1 MTYNEIIKFFT
12 IFAITYLKQQRMKRF
27 KGIQIFIGIAMS
39 ALFLIATIGC
49 SHKQKND
56 ARLTN
61 IAAIASDQPEEALNM
76 LDSINSNALS
86 EHDRHFYDFLT
97 IKAKD
102 KAFIP
107 HESDSIILDVM
118 KYYESNSDVQVY
130 NEVLYYVGRV
140 YSDIG
145 DYPTA
150 LQYYQN
156 ALDNIELTSDN
167 SDLRSRICSQTVA
180 LLSKLRLYNE
190 AIPYNYE
197 MLEQATKAH
206 DSVSIVHAQ
215 RSFGSTYYDLGT
227 MEESDSAR
235 TRYLN
240 LADSMLTEALYTTTN
255 FPRDFLAETRVLLA
269 GVKEAKG
276 DLTSALT
283 IVRHTP
289 DLVSRHSRNFALAFA
304 ADIYR
309 EAGIMDT
316 AFMYAHELVISEDLS
331 NKKTGYRI
339 ILSPEFRQML
349 HPDTLNRYYSE
360 YKNILEDYFD
370 DNRNELSLMQEAQ
383 YNYSIHEREKEK
395 TVKDNERLTWAIVC
409 IAILSLILV
418 IILLYVKYRDKAII
432 IGMRNDLDALEE
444 LKRKLKDSDVS
455 KLHEDNATVETSID
469 SDSFCLSTPNT
480 QSTLRKRLHKELMEL
495 YSQSAAQSVPDE
507 ILTSDIYF
515 RILQNIRNKTCIED
529 QMFDELKGIVLS
541 VSPQFVNNLMILTKG
556 KLTTEEL
563 HLSLLIKC
571 GIRSTDLTVLFGL
584 SNGAIISRKR
594 ILGSKALDRQESTKV
609 ITSII
614 RLL

>member
-1 MTYNEIIKFFT
+1 
-12 IFAITYLKQQRMKRF
+12 
-27 KGIQIFIGIAMS
+27 
-39 ALFLIATIGC
+39 
-49 SHKQKND
+49 
-56 ARLTN
+56 
-61 IAAIASDQPEEALNM
+61 M

-283 IVRHTP
+283 IVWHTP

>member
-12 IFAITYLKQQRMKRF
+12 IFAITYLKQQLMKRF

-39 ALFLIATIGC
+39 ALFLIAAIGC

-130 NEVLYYVGRV
+130 NEVLYYAGRV
-140 YSDIG
+140 YADIG

-150 LQYYQN
+150 LRYYQK
-156 ALDNIELTSDN
+156 ALDNIGLTSGN
-167 SDLRSRICSQTVA
+167 SDLRSRINSQVVA
-180 LLSKLRLYNE
+180 LLTKLRLYE
-190 AIPYNYE
+190 QAIPYNSE
-197 MLEQATKAH
+197 MLEQAAMEH
-206 DSVSIVHAQ
+206 DSLSIVYAQ
-215 RSFGSTYYDLGT
+215 RSLGSIYDDLGT
-227 MEESDSAR
+227 MEESDSVR
-235 TRYLN
+235 SRYLN
-240 LADSMLTEALYTTTN
+240 LADSMLTEALHSPIN
-255 FPRDFLAETRVLLA
+255 LPKDFSAETRVLLA

-283 IVRHTP
+283 LVRHTP
-289 DLVSRHSRNFALAFA
+289 DLVSRHSRNTALAFA

-316 AFMYAHELVISEDLS
+316 AFVYAHELVISDDLS

-360 YKNILEDYFD
+360 YKDILEAYFD
-370 DNRNELSLMQEAQ
+370 DNRNELALMQESR
-383 YNYSIHEREKEK
+383 YNYALHQREKEQ
-395 TVKDNERLTWAIVC
+395 TVRDNERLTWAIVC

-418 IILLYVKYRDKAII
+418 IILLYVKYRDKAVIV
-432 IGMRNDLDALEE
+432 GMRNELDALEE
-444 LKRKLKDSDVS
+444 LKRKLKDYDVS
-455 KLHEDNATVETSID
+455 EPNEDIATAETSINPA
-469 SDSFCLSTPNT
+469 SFCLSAPNT
-480 QSTLRKRLHKELMEL
+480 QSALRKRLHQELMEL
-495 YSQSAAQSVPDE
+495 YKQSAKQSVPDE
-507 ILTSDIYF
+507 ILTSDVYS
-515 RILQNIRNKTCIED
+515 RILLNIKNKTCIED
-529 QMFDELKGIVLS
+529 QMFDELKQVVLS

-556 KLTTEEL
+556 KLTTDEL
-563 HLSLLIKC
+563 YLSLLIKC
-571 GIRSTDLTVLFGL
+571 GVRSSDLTVLFGL

-594 ILGSKALDRQESTKV
+594 ILGAKALDRQESTTV

-614 RLL
+614 RML

>member
-12 IFAITYLKQQRMKRF
+12 IFAMTYLKQQRMKRF
-27 KGIQIFIGIAMS
+27 KGIQIFIGILMS
-39 ALFLIATIGC
+39 ALFLIAAIGC

-61 IAAIASDQPEEALNM
+61 IAGIASDQPEEALNM
-76 LDSINSNALS
+76 LDSINSNVLS

-107 HESDSIILDVM
+107 HESDSIILDVL

-150 LQYYQN
+150 LQYYQR
-156 ALDNIELTSDN
+156 ALDNIDLTSDN
-167 SDLRSRICSQTVA
+167 SDLRSRIYSQTVA

-190 AIPYNYE
+190 AIPYNSE
-197 MLEQATKAH
+197 MLEQATKAQ
-206 DSVSIVHAQ
+206 DSVSIINAL

-235 TRYLN
+235 NRYLN
-240 LADSMLTEALYTTTN
+240 LADSMLTEALYTTIN
-255 FPRDFLAETRVLLA
+255 FPRDFIAETHVLLA

-283 IVRHTP
+283 LVRHTP
-289 DLVSRHSRNFALAFA
+289 DLVSQYSRNFALAFA

-360 YKNILEDYFD
+360 YKDILEAYFD
-370 DNRNELSLMQEAQ
+370 DNRNELALMQESR
-383 YNYSIHEREKEK
+383 YNYTIHQLEKEK
-395 TVKDNERLTWAIVC
+395 TVRDNERLTWAIVC

-432 IGMRNDLDALEE
+432 VGMRNELDALGE

-455 KLHEDNATVETSID
+455 EPNEDIATAETSID
-469 SDSFCLSTPNT
+469 PASFCLSAPNT
-480 QSTLRKRLHKELMEL
+480 QSALRKRLHQELMEL
-495 YSQSAAQSVPDE
+495 YKQSARQSVPDE
-507 ILTSDIYF
+507 ILTSDVYS
-515 RILQNIRNKTCIED
+515 RILLNIKNKTCIED
-529 QMFDELKGIVLS
+529 QMFDELKEVVLS

-556 KLTTEEL
+556 KLTTDEL
-563 HLSLLIKC
+563 YLSLLIKC
-571 GIRSTDLTVLFGL
+571 GVRSSDLTVLFGL

-594 ILGSKALDRQESTKV
+594 ILGAKALDRQESTTV

-614 RLL
+614 RML